1 MSVVQIRVLGGQV
14 ARVPAAATAFAH
26 RDRPMIVNV
35 VAAYADPDQ
44 RPEHE
49 EWADSVRELVRLG
62 SRGAYVN
69 LHADDS
75 EASLRDIYPG
85 ATWHRLVEVKK
96 DYDPDNL
103 FQSNHNIVPG
113 DR

>member
-1 MSVVQIRVLGGQV
+1 MASTGLDKESSPTYFYGEYKRRRPRALVRVAG
-14 ARVPAAATAFAH
+14 
-26 RDRPMIVNV
+26 
-35 VAAYADPDQ
+35 

-49 EWADSVRELVRLG
+49 EWADSVQELVRVG

-69 LHADDS
+69 FHADDS

-85 ATWHRLVEVKK
+85 ASWHRLVEVKK